1 MASVDRLVR
10 TDLIPNNGPGGAPIV
25 YEKATKRIAYK
36 DGDQEKRY
44 VQGETVV
51 ELEEAY
57 TATLEDAGKIFT
69 AGAVASVV
77 VTLPDADADS
87 MGALYT
93 LAATGLASSG
103 TGHAFSP
110 QAADQI
116 IGNGFT
122 AEADKDAVLIVAS
135 DRVGDLLTVVSLGN
149 GSWLIEQVVGTW
161 TREA

>member
-1 MASVDRLVR
+1 MAAVDRLVR
-10 TDLIPNNGPGGAPIV
+10 TNLIPNNGPGGAPIV
-25 YEKATKRIAYK
+25 YEKDTKRIAYK

-44 VQGETVV
+44 VQGETV
-51 ELEEAY
+51 EALTEAY

-77 VTLPDADADS
+77 VTLPSADADS
-87 MGALYT
+87 IGARYT
-93 LAATGLASSG
+93 LALTGLASSG

-122 AEADKDAVLIVAS
+122 AAVDKDAICVVAS
-135 DRVGDLLTVVSLGN
+135 DRVGDKLTVVSLGN
-149 GSWLIEQVVGTW
+149 GSWLIESVIGTW
-161 TREA
+161 TRE